1 MNTRAQRIIFWC
13 LIAGIVAMGS
23 LLAFH
28 RQHFR
33 NSVAAMAEDA
43 PLDAPTASTEPITLL
58 LANDAEGTVTATNRQ
73 IALPQ
78 EVTARVRS
86 LLDHLN
92 AEYALPG
99 SAHPLPPGAMVDD
112 VFLLPLPIVGH
123 AQNNSAS
130 PSNPTDNSSANRSA
144 TASADNPPSS
154 PVASTDP
161 TALQP
166 QSPGGE
172 LAVVNLRSSFVSQHP
187 SGVEVESL
195 TLLSIIGTLHANVPQ
210 IEQVRFL
217 VDGQPRETLAG
228 HADLLRTYPSRDT
241 SIAASSLSLKKK

>member
-1 MNTRAQRIIFWC
+1 MNIRTQRIVFWC
-13 LIAGIVAMGS
+13 LVAAIIAMAS

-33 NSVAAMAEDA
+33 NSVAALAEDA

-58 LANDAEGTVTATNRQ
+58 LASDSDGAVTATNRQ

-78 EVTARVRS
+78 EATARVRS

-92 AEYALPG
+92 AEYAQPG

-123 AQNNSAS
+123 AENTSAS
-130 PSNPTDNSSANRSA
+130 ASSSA
-144 TASADNPPSS
+144 TPADNPPSTV
-154 PVASTDP
+154 VASTDP
-161 TALQP
+161 DALQP
-166 QSPGGE
+166 ISLGGE
-172 LAVVNLRSSFVSQHP
+172 LAVVNLRGSFVNQHP

-195 TLLSIIGTLHANVPQ
+195 TLLSIVGTLHANVPQ

-241 SIAASSLSLKKK
+241 SVAARPSNGKK

>member
-1 MNTRAQRIIFWC
+1 MNTRVQRIVFWC
-13 LIAGIVAMGS
+13 LVGAIIAMGS

-33 NSVAAMAEDA
+33 NGVAALAEDA

-58 LANDAEGTVTATNRQ
+58 LANDADGTVTATNRQ
-73 IALPQ
+73 IALPE

-92 AEYALPG
+92 AEYALP
-99 SAHPLPPGAMVDD
+99 SSVHPLPPGAMVDD

-130 PSNPTDNSSANRSA
+130 PSNLTDNSSAA
-144 TASADNPPSS
+144 TTGDNPPSS

-161 TALQP
+161 GALQP

-172 LAVVNLRSSFVSQHP
+172 LAVVNLRSSFVNQHP

-241 SIAASSLSLKKK
+241 SVAASPVSAKK